1 MMDMDPALI
10 EAPYHHEVVIDG
22 DIKAMAPLL
31 ALYDGMIA
39 CIEEEYEGEGKMRQN
54 SVEPHLVLYSRSSCG
69 YCKRVTNYLQQ
80 EHKTIPIKDVGRDS
94 NAAKELVRIGGK
106 RQVPCLVING
116 KALYESS
123 AIIQWLSNHKG
134 EY

>member
-1 MMDMDPALI
+1 MI

-22 DIKAMAPLL
+22 DIKAAAPLL
-31 ALYDGMIA
+31 VL
-39 CIEEEYEGEGKMRQN
+39 YEGEGKIRQS
-54 SVEPHLVLYSRSSCG
+54 SVEKPHLILYSRSSCP
-69 YCKRVTNYLQQ
+69 YCKRVVSYLEQ
-80 EHKTIPIKDVGRDS
+80 EHKTVRTKDIGRDS